1 VPELVTVNVTEPGAA
16 VGALSSIE
24 YSLSVAV
31 MAFDADGVDADG
43 VDADG
48 VDADGVDA
56 GGVDADC
63 DAALHAVARAINP
76 TSPARAV
83 WVFMLSPSSLYPAGA
98 GPRDGSSMGAASAT
112 GKVPSGTS
120 SKADGLC
127 ADGIDPPVR

>member
-1 VPELVTVNVTEPGAA
+1 MVPELVTVKVTEPGAA

-31 MAFDADGVDADG
+31 MAFDADG

>member
-1 VPELVTVNVTEPGAA
+1 MVPELVTVKVTEPGAA

-31 MAFDADGVDADG
+31 MAFDT
-43 VDADG
+43 DG